1 VNGGKPGLRKKEGQ
15 EDLEE
20 VVDEMKNDLRIRE

>member
-1 VNGGKPGLRKKEGQ
+1 VNGGKQVLRKREGQ

-20 VVDEMKNDLRIRE
+20 VIDEMKNDLRIRE